1 MGKSNLKRSEL
12 RENVFMLLYMS
23 EFYDKEE
30 MQEQLDYYINGM
42 MSADDDGESWFA
54 GFLEQYINSH
64 AKAAGEAPIQ
74 LTAAEKEQVSER
86 FKLINEATGKIDP
99 IIEKNS
105 VGWSISR
112 FGKTDLAI
120 MRLAIYEI
128 KFDDDIPAKVAI
140 NEAVEL
146 AKRYG
151 GSQSASFING
161 VLAKVV

>member
-64 AKAAGEAPIQ
+64 AKAAGTEPIQ

-86 FKLINEATGKIDP
+86 FK
-99 IIEKNS
+99 
-105 VGWSISR
+105 
-112 FGKTDLAI
+112 
-120 MRLAIYEI
+120 
-128 KFDDDIPAKVAI
+128 
-140 NEAVEL
+140 
-146 AKRYG
+146 
-151 GSQSASFING
+151 
-161 VLAKVV
+161 